1 MTFQASDYK
10 RNNFLDLIGDDF
22 LLTKPTYTKDG
33 AWLNHFG
40 HSNTL
45 CVHATRA
52 ITNHTPIGEYH
63 LKFFLR
69 KSFECLRGN
78 YPI

>member
-10 RNNFLDLIGDDF
+10 RNNFLDLIGDNF

-40 HSNTL
+40 CACN
-45 CVHATRA
+45 
-52 ITNHTPIGEYH
+52 
-63 LKFFLR
+63 
-69 KSFECLRGN
+69 
-78 YPI
+78 